1 MADSFEIDVTL
12 LSDTGRV
19 RSHNQD
25 SVSVC
30 EPADHAA
37 LSHSGRLYIVADG
50 AGGVGGARSGELASR
65 YAVLK
70 VEDLYYASGRS
81 DAPAGERLRISMLAT
96 NDAIREHCRRPGR
109 NIRMATTMVAAIVR
123 GRELTIANV
132 GDSRAYLMRD
142 SVIQQITQDHSL
154 VAGLL
159 ANGVITP
166 EEAAGHPQRNV
177 ILHSLSNA
185 PHDPR
190 IDLFPLTLQLG
201 DTVLLC
207 TDGLTRYLGD
217 QQLLALLTQEPR
229 DQAAHRLIAA
239 ANASGGADNIS
250 VAVLRIK
257 RTALPPWIWWLLFL
271 SGIGLALISGLAG
284 LLLILGE

>member
-12 LSDTGRV
+12 LSDPGRV

-25 SVSVC
+25 SVGVC
-30 EPADHAA
+30 EPADRAA
-37 LSHSGRLYIVADG
+37 LSLSGRLYIVADG
-50 AGGVGGARSGELASR
+50 AGGVGGARAGELASR

-70 VEDLYYASGRS
+70 VRDLYCASGKS
-81 DAPAGERLRISMLAT
+81 DAPAAERLRTSMLAA
-96 NDAIREHCRRPGR
+96 NDAIREHCRRRGR
-109 NIRMATTMVAAIVR
+109 NIRMATTMVAAIIR

-142 SVIQQITQDHSL
+142 NVIQQITQDHSL

-166 EEAAGHPQRNV
+166 EEAASHPQRNV

-201 DTVLLC
+201 DMVLLC
-207 TDGLTRYLGD
+207 TDGLTRYLGN
-217 QQLLALLTQEPR
+217 QQLLALLTQEPGDR
-229 DQAAHRLIAA
+229 AGHRLIAA

-257 RTALPPWIWWLLFL
+257 RTALPRWIWWLLLL

-284 LLLILGE
+284 LLLILGV